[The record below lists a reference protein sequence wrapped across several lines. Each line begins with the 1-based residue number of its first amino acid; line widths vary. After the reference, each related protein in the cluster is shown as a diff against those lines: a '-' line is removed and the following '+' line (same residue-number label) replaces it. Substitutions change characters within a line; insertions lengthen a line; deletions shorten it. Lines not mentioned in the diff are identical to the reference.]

1 MKIDYKEKAD
11 NMLKI
16 FIKDLQNDNKT
27 PFLLQYFKALNEV
40 GNLEFARLV
49 KEKFP
54 AQFKRVT
61 GGGYKTI

>member
-1 MKIDYKEKAD
+1 MKIDYKKKAD

-16 FIKDLQNDNKT
+16 FIKDFQNDNKT

-49 KEKFP
+49 KKNFP
-54 AQFKRVT
+54 EQFKRVT
-61 GGGYKTI
+61 GSGYKTI